1 MIGRGQISAV
11 LGLCVVFAGNTSWA
25 EPMSLEQ
32 AIERASQADHR
43 IKEREQLVLAAQA
56 LLDEAKGNQ
65 GLLIG
70 VNAYVGLAPQVDGGF
85 YNDGASTC
93 TSGCQPRSDAYKIK
107 GLSPWTN
114 LDFTLIKPLYTFGK
128 IEHYSEA
135 ARGNIEIKQ
144 GDVRLQRGKIAM
156 DVSQAY
162 FGYLAARDTRAML
175 EDVRHR
181 LQSSLDLV
189 KTWLDEG
196 EGEAKQSDLYAL
208 ETGSAMID
216 SYLAKARAV
225 ENIAT
230 EGLRLLTGIPDDQP
244 LELADERLKALE
256 LPALSQAEL
265 QKKALE
271 NRAEMTQV
279 ESGLRA
285 RRALV
290 EGKQAEGRP
299 NIYAGVVGSFA
310 YTPNRERLDN
320 PFIYDYFNH
329 TVATPVVG
337 MKWDFSMGVQPARV
351 AQAQAEL
358 NALVEKAAFARQ
370 GIPFEV
376 SEAYYNV
383 QALNKSVQSLE
394 HGSHSARRWMV
405 SGYADFEAGLES
417 ADKVMTAF
425 QGYVLAY
432 SEYLKTV
439 YDYDMQIARLRLVT
453 GDIK

>member
-1 MIGRGQISAV
+1 MIRRGLISTG
-11 LGLCVVFAGNTSWA
+11 LGLSLVFAGDTVWA
-25 EPMSLEQ
+25 EPMNLEQ
-32 AIERASQADHR
+32 AIERASQTDHR
-43 IKEREQLVLAAQA
+43 VKEREQLVRAAQA

-85 YNDGASTC
+85 YQDGSSTC
-93 TSGCQPRSDAYKIK
+93 TSGCQPRSDAYRIK

-128 IEHYSEA
+128 IEHYSDA

-144 GDVRLQRGKIAM
+144 GDVRLARGKTAM

-189 KTWLDEG
+189 KTWLEEG

-230 EGLRLLTGIPDDQP
+230 EGLRLLTGIPNDQP
-244 LELADERLKALE
+244 LELADERLLVLE

-271 NRAEMTQV
+271 NRAEMAQV
-279 ESGLRA
+279 ASGLRA

-290 EGKQAEGRP
+290 DGKQAESRP
-299 NIYAGVVGSFA
+299 NIYAGIVGSFA
-310 YTPNRERLDN
+310 YTPNREQLDN

-358 NALVEKAAFARQ
+358 DALVEKAAFARQ

-376 SEAYYNV
+376 SEAYYNAL
-383 QALNKSVQSLE
+383 ALNDAVKSLE
-394 HGSHSARRWMV
+394 QGSHSARRWMV